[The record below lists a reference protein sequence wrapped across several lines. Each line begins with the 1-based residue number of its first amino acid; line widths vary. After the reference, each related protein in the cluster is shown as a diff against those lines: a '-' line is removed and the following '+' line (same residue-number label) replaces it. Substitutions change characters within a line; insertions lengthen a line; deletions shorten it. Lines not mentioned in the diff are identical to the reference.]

1 MKHRVEWNIRKK
13 NAMNGRRLM
22 AELGMSPLL
31 AHILSNRNIHTPE
44 EAKKFLF
51 PSLKDLHNPF
61 LLTDMQK
68 AVDRIAGAVE
78 RDEPIMIFGDYDVD
92 GLTSTAIMTT
102 FLSKLDAKVSC
113 YIPDRIDEGYGLN
126 RKAVETIHQQGYRLV
141 ITVDCGISN
150 HEEIALASRLG
161 MDTIVI
167 DHHEV
172 PERLPPA
179 TAVINQNRR
188 DNEFPFRHLAGVGV
202 AFNVLIA
209 LRGTM
214 RTRGFWKNRSYPN
227 LKNYLDLVALGTIGD
242 LVPLTD
248 ENRVLAKIGL
258 AVMEEGKRPGIRA
271 LKAVSNMENADIDSE
286 SAAFRLIPRLNAAGR
301 VGTPEDALNLLIS
314 DDYDHALSIA
324 RRLDV
329 LNRERQEIDRKIFAE
344 ILEEIESNP
353 VLSKSNCFV
362 FSSDQWHPGVIGI
375 VASRL
380 VERFYRPS
388 LLISLKDGIGRG
400 SGRSIAEFNLYQ
412 GLESKCAP
420 LLRAFGGHRYAVGIS
435 IDETNI
441 SEFTRLLSEAVS
453 DHVGDEQVIPSVN
466 VDAECRLKDID
477 YQLLSHLEML
487 APFGNENPEP
497 VLCARNLLV
506 TSSTVVGTNHLR
518 MTLSDDGL
526 ERESIWFNQGQRF
539 GSLEG
544 SMMDAA
550 FTPQVNRWRGGASI
564 QLKIVDAVTL

>member
-1 MKHRVEWNIRKK
+1 MKQRADWNIPRGDST
-13 NAMNGRRLM
+13 NGNRLA

-31 AHILSNRNIHTPE
+31 AQILSNRNIHTPE

-68 AVDRIAGAVE
+68 GVDRIADAVE
-78 RDEPIMIFGDYDVD
+78 NKEPIMIFGDYDVD
-92 GLTSTAIMTT
+92 GLTSTAIMAT
-102 FLSKLDAKVSC
+102 FLSELDARVSC

-126 RKAVETIHQQGYRLV
+126 PGAVEKIHQQGYRLI

-150 HEEIALASRLG
+150 HDEIAHASRLG

-167 DHHEV
+167 DHHEI

-179 TAVINQNRR
+179 AAVINQNRR

-209 LRGTM
+209 LRGKM
-214 RTRGFWKNRSYPN
+214 RARGFWKNRPYPN
-227 LKNYLDLVALGTIGD
+227 LKDYLDLVALGTIGD

-248 ENRVLAKIGL
+248 ENRIFAKIGL

-271 LKAVSNMENADIDSE
+271 LKTVSNMENADIDSE
-286 SAAFRLIPRLNAAGR
+286 SAAFRLIPRINAAGR
-301 VGTPEDALNLLIS
+301 VGTPGDALKLLVS
-314 DDYDHALSIA
+314 NDYDDALSIA
-324 RRLDV
+324 RRLDA
-329 LNRERQEIDRKIFAE
+329 LNRERQEIDRKIYAE

-353 VLSKSNCFV
+353 SLSESNCFV
-362 FSSDQWHPGVIGI
+362 FSSEKWHPGVIGI

-400 SGRSIAEFNLYQ
+400 SGRSIAEFNLYR
-412 GLESKCAP
+412 GLESKCAS
-420 LLRAFGGHRYAVGIS
+420 LLRTFGGHRYAVGIS

-441 SEFTRLLSEAVS
+441 SEFSRLLSEAVR
-453 DHVGDEQVIPSVN
+453 DDVGNEKVIPPVD
-466 VDAECRLKDID
+466 VDAECRLRDID

-487 APFGNENPEP
+487 APFGNKNAEP

-506 TSSTVVGTNHLR
+506 TSHTVVGSNHLR
-518 MTLSDDGL
+518 MTLDDEGL
-526 ERESIWFNQGQRF
+526 ERECIWFNQGKRY
-539 GSLEG
+539 GTLAG
-544 SMMDAA
+544 ARLDVV
-550 FTPQVNRWRGGASI
+550 FTPQVNRWRGGSSI
-564 QLKIVDAVTL
+564 QLKIVDAAAV